1 MKNLKFW
8 LDDKELKGTKD
19 VLESASLFI
28 ESMSVFVADN
38 SAPIKSA
45 DGRVIYTPD
54 RLQAYCVMGSP
65 WYLDQDTKQPAKH
78 KKLLVKTAVALDT
91 FINLAVLN
99 NSGVN
104 EILIRHKDDILN
116 VIDVVGKADT
126 KNHLITDGKG
136 WRNAIDKIFNGDDTD
151 RAILYLLA
159 TDDSNEKIKIPC
171 TNMDK
176 MLGAGFEK
184 DYEALREKLNA
195 SVEKEAPAEEKPTG
209 QTAPA
214 PTVSVDEET
223 AKELPDPI
231 KETVNDLEALE
242 KDAQKVVDGIMAEG
256 IAAAKEIINDMP
268 KLKLPP
274 TPGEMAGGGIS
285 SSTDTGMSTLG
296 KVAVGVG
303 VAAGAAVIG
312 YGLYRAYNALFVD
325 TEVTSGNFNGGD
337 NNILGL

>member
-1 MKNLKFW
+1 MKNLKYW
-8 LDDKELKGTKD
+8 LEAKELKGTKD
-19 VLESASLFI
+19 VLETASLFI

-45 DGRVIYTPD
+45 DGRAIYTPD
-54 RLQAYCVMGSP
+54 RLRAYCIMGSP
-65 WYLDQDTKQPAKH
+65 WYLDENQQPAKH
-78 KKLLVKTAVALDT
+78 KRLLVKTAVALDT
-91 FINLAVLN
+91 LFNLAVLN

-104 EILIRHKDDILN
+104 EILIRHKDDIIN
-116 VIDVVGKADT
+116 VIETVGKADT

-136 WRNAIDKIFNGDDTD
+136 WKIAIDKIFNGDDTD

-195 SVEKEAPAEEKPTG
+195 SVTNEAPAE
-209 QTAPA
+209 QPA
-214 PTVSVDEET
+214 AQATPTVAAVSTENVET
-223 AKELPDPI
+223 KKELPDPI
-231 KETVNDLEALE
+231 KETINDLETLE
-242 KDAQKVVDGIMAEG
+242 KEAQKVVNGIMAEG
-256 IAAAKEIINDMP
+256 IEAAKEIAANIP
-268 KLKLPP
+268 KMKLPP

-285 SSTDTGMSTLG
+285 SSADTGMSTLG

-303 VAAGAAVIG
+303 VAAGVAVVG